1 MITQATLEWCRVAKN
16 VRDVRDVFSLFPGD
30 WAGSAC
36 PISMF
41 ATGVLS
47 ILLIALII
55 GCANDTGE
63 SSTRHALTVAPL
75 AADDHLQALGVA
87 QATQGN
93 WADDT
98 WKFTSGDT
106 RKFSFH
112 SSSFPSVVQHHG
124 MSPRVSLSL
133 HYPKSLWPRSC
144 STRQRSQR
152 ASSTQCVAARKRQK
166 KLSPGEGCPA
176 QIRCAVRSKT
186 LSLGRPAN
194 ITSDQPVFLSAVG

>member
-1 MITQATLEWCRVAKN
+1 
-16 VRDVRDVFSLFPGD
+16 
-30 WAGSAC
+30 
-36 PISMF
+36 MF
-41 ATGVLS
+41 ATAVLS

-55 GCANDTGE
+55 GCANDTRE
-63 SSTRHALTVAPL
+63 SSTRHALSVAPL
-75 AADDHLQALGVA
+75 AAADHLQVLGVA
-87 QATQGN
+87 QATHEN
-93 WADDT
+93 WAGDT

-106 RKFSFH
+106 RKFSVH

-133 HYPKSLWPRSC
+133 HYPKSLGPRSC
-144 STRQRSQR
+144 STRQRSQW